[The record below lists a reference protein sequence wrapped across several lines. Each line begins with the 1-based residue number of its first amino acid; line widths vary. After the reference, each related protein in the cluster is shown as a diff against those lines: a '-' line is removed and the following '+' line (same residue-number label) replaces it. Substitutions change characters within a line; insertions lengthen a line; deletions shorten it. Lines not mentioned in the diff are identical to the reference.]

1 LDIKSDSLTIIEG
14 ATTLRQKREDTG
26 YIGRP
31 EAELSRVL
39 IARLRARDAE
49 TTLQWVK
56 GHSGIEGNEGADAL
70 ATKGLEKETADE
82 IDLKIPPELTLTGA
96 KLSKITQALA
106 YKAIKQSPK
115 MTKSKTYRRQIAR
128 RQTQR
133 MIEKTRQAVEDLT
146 GRAPSTANIWKAT
159 AHKDFS
165 RSIRQFM
172 WVCTHNAY
180 RIGEFREGTKLEQRS
195 TCEHCGVTETMEH
208 ILLECQAPG
217 QKTVWKTIKGIW
229 KGKDVPFPRLTVGAI
244 AAAGLLEAK
253 DNDGSKSEG
262 KSRLLRILVSEG
274 AHMVWKLRNERVIP
288 DGVKKAVSKPEI
300 RNRLMKAINGRLR
313 TDQQL
318 ASPRYGKK
326 SISPNI
332 VYHTWGGV
340 LHNEQNLPDE
350 WIGESGVLVG

>member
-1 LDIKSDSLTIIEG
+1 LDIVSDSLTVIE
-14 ATTLRQKREDTG
+14 AVTTLRQKREDTG

-39 IARLRARDAE
+39 VARLRARDAE

-56 GHSGIEGNEGADAL
+56 GHSGVEGNEGADAL
-70 ATKGLEKETADE
+70 ATEGLEKETADE
-82 IDLKIPPELTLTGA
+82 IDMRIPPELKLTGA

-106 YKAIKQSPK
+106 YKAIKLSPK
-115 MTKSKTYRRQIAR
+115 KTKSKTYRRQIAR

-180 RIGEFREGTKLEQRS
+180 RIGEFWEGTKLEQRS
-195 TCEHCGVTETMEH
+195 TCEQCGVTETMEH

-300 RNRLMKAINGRLR
+300 RNRLMKVINGRLR

-318 ASPRYGKK
+318 ASRRYGKK
-326 SISPNI
+326 SISPNV